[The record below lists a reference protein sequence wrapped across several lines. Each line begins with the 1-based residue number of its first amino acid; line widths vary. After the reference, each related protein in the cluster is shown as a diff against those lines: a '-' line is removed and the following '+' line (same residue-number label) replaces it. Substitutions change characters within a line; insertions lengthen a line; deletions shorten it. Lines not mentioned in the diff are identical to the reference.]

1 MNSENF
7 VKLYSSKELTNLKN
21 YIEQNNVINVIQCY
35 CLPCYSEI
43 NDNYLLEFNLN
54 LKYGKEMINFI
65 YEPVLICDN
74 EEFFNT
80 VFQSGNMIEFKYN
93 DITVDSIDLKTLLE
107 IMEFESTT
115 NKHIEYKH
123 IEYKQFISL
132 KFGVFTSG
140 FVINHDNL
148 NELKIVLKLKNKII
162 NKNLKIV
169 YKGIITNTDIKNS
182 KETIKLL
189 NNCFLQSS
197 NKINNFIK
205 KYDYEEINKEISN
218 ENNNTDIL
226 NFFTH
231 INTIFNKNN
240 VMTPDR
246 VIETNQEMDK
256 DKQDV
261 TILEQSMENIRNL
274 RDQETEMDTDKQD
287 VKSFKYDY
295 SDIEPYDPFIF
306 NNGSCY
312 SNLHDDKQNI
322 NNITNN
328 EKESD
333 VTKFLTPQNT
343 RCKKTVYEHSNIKPQ
358 DPFILK
364 SRFCHSNLHDNK
376 QNINNIPNNEK
387 ESDEIYL
394 LTPQNTRCDKNL
406 DYIPLFEIDGD
417 KYNKYTK
424 INTYDYSSVEP
435 YDPIIFKNKSHYSD
449 LDNSYDNKQIINNIS
464 NNKTFIDNSFDK
476 KVSLICDVINII
488 NYNYYGTNTLLFLSN
503 PLTKL
508 YFYFKNHINY
518 DKNLKLF
525 DNVKLKLNGIILFES
540 DEYLL
545 KYNANSVNAN
555 SVNLYM
561 FPFIL
566 KYNDNEKTN
575 IDKFELIFDGLS
587 DTINIDEIILYNY
600 SKCLYCFD
608 GSKVDIIKI

>member
-1 MNSENF
+1 MDKQDVTTLEQSMVNMRNLRDQETEKDKQDVITLEQSMENIR
-7 VKLYSSKELTNLKN
+7 NLRD
-21 YIEQNNVINVIQCY
+21 Q
-35 CLPCYSEI
+35 
-43 NDNYLLEFNLN
+43 
-54 LKYGKEMINFI
+54 
-65 YEPVLICDN
+65 
-74 EEFFNT
+74 
-80 VFQSGNMIEFKYN
+80 
-93 DITVDSIDLKTLLE
+93 
-107 IMEFESTT
+107 
-115 NKHIEYKH
+115 
-123 IEYKQFISL
+123 
-132 KFGVFTSG
+132 
-140 FVINHDNL
+140 
-148 NELKIVLKLKNKII
+148 
-162 NKNLKIV
+162 
-169 YKGIITNTDIKNS
+169 
-182 KETIKLL
+182 ET
-189 NNCFLQSS
+189 
-197 NKINNFIK
+197 
-205 KYDYEEINKEISN
+205 
-218 ENNNTDIL
+218 
-226 NFFTH
+226 
-231 INTIFNKNN
+231 
-240 VMTPDR
+240 
-246 VIETNQEMDK
+246 EMDK
-256 DKQDV
+256 DKQDVITLEQSMVNMRNLRDQETETDKQDV

-322 NNITNN
+322 NNIPNN